1 MNIIF
6 QNQYVTIYINQ
17 EKQLINDV
25 WQPTS
30 ATMSLDEFKEILTTW
45 RDYIIEKKLS
55 KSLIDARA
63 MAFVVDPETQSWVVE
78 KINTPARQAG
88 LQKVATILP
97 SSIFEKV
104 ALEQTLEEFD
114 ETDDFHRQ
122 MFDDET
128 LAKEWL
134 QV

>member
-6 QNQYVTIYINQ
+6 QNQYITIYIDQ
-17 EKQLINDV
+17 DKSLINDV

-30 ATMSLDEFKEILTTW
+30 ATMSITEFKEILTTW
-45 RDYIIEKKLS
+45 RDCIVEQKLS

-63 MAFVVDPETQSWVVE
+63 MAFVVDPETQGWIAE
-78 KINTPARQAG
+78 NINAPARQAG

-97 SSIFEKV
+97 ASIFEKV
-104 ALEQTLEEFD
+104 ALEQTMSEFD
-114 ETDDFHRQ
+114 ETEGFQRK
-122 MFDDET
+122 MFSDEK

-134 QV
+134 EL